1 MPRTIDVSEGI
12 EVLALCCAVA
22 KQQSSVVNP
31 ATFSNGVM
39 IAGVIII
46 RPLKMPSGAMSTPWA
61 NKKWAACRELPTT
74 GAPDACNLCCVT
86 REFLLP

>member
-1 MPRTIDVSEGI
+1 MPRTIDVSEGTA
-12 EVLALCCAVA
+12 VLALCCAMA

-46 RPLKMPSGAMSTPWA
+46 RPAK
-61 NKKWAACRELPTT
+61 
-74 GAPDACNLCCVT
+74 DAQWSYEHALGQ
-86 REFLLP
+86 